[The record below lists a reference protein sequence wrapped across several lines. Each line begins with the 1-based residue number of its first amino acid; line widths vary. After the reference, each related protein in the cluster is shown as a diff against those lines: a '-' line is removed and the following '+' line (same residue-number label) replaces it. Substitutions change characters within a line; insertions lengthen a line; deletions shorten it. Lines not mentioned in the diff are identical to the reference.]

1 MHPQLPAP
9 CESHTLQL
17 HLLPSPESGNKEITN
32 TRIMIETPKS
42 GFKKEE
48 KMRYVSRHIHL
59 VGIYNS
65 AESMCHN
72 HAGSISANLS
82 IAIANHP
89 CNLDK
94 VLLFMF
100 LMRKYLLL
108 MKCLQNFSSGR
119 GKGIVSKIVNLLQG
133 RLYVSLR
140 GCVQGRGGFVE
151 E

>member
-1 MHPQLPAP
+1 
-9 CESHTLQL
+9 
-17 HLLPSPESGNKEITN
+17 
-32 TRIMIETPKS
+32 MIETPKS

-48 KMRYVSRHIHL
+48 KMTYVSCYIHL

-72 HAGSISANLS
+72 YAGSISANLS